1 VELITVENLT
11 KNFGGLRAIDG
22 VTLKIKEGEL
32 VSIIG
37 PNGAGKSTLFNL
49 ITGYIR
55 PDQGRVFF
63 QGEDITHLP
72 VHQMV
77 RKGIGRSFQ
86 LLNVFGELSVFEN
99 IRMGVQAHLGYGFE
113 FFTPLDRLK
122 EVREKVPAIIE
133 SVGLTGKETARAKD
147 LSYGDNKI
155 LDVAVALTA
164 DPKAILLDEPTSGLA
179 AKETGQMIDLIRRLS
194 ERLTILVV
202 EHDMNVVF
210 SVSGRII
217 VLNEGRIIAEGM
229 PDDIRKNE
237 RVQEA
242 YLGGEW
248 GC

>member
-1 VELITVENLT
+1 MELIAIENLT
-11 KNFGGLRAIDG
+11 KNFGGLRAVDG
-22 VTLKIKEGEL
+22 VTMKVKEGEL

-55 PDQGRVFF
+55 PDEGKVFF
-63 QGEDITHLP
+63 RGEDITHLP
-72 VHQMV
+72 VHRMV
-77 RKGIGRSFQ
+77 SKGIGRSFQ
-86 LLNVFGELSVFEN
+86 LLNVFSELSVFEN

-113 FFTPLDRLK
+113 FFTPLDRLQ
-122 EVREKVPAIIE
+122 EVREKVPALIE
-133 SVGLTGKETARAKD
+133 NVGLTGKETARAKD

-179 AKETGQMIDLIRRLS
+179 TKETGRMIDLIRKLS
-194 ERLTILVV
+194 GRLTILLV

-210 SVSGRII
+210 SVSERII
-217 VLNEGRIIAEGM
+217 VMNQGRIIAEGK
-229 PDDIRKNE
+229 PDDIRKDAG
-237 RVQEA
+237 VQEA

>member
-1 VELITVENLT
+1 VELIATENLT
-11 KNFGGLRAIDG
+11 KNFGGLRAVDG

-55 PDQGRVFF
+55 PDQGKVSFR
-63 QGEDITHLP
+63 GEDITHLP

-86 LLNVFGELSVFEN
+86 LLNVFSELSVFEN
-99 IRMGVQAHLGYGFE
+99 LRMGVHAHLGYGFE

-122 EVREKVPAIIE
+122 EVGEKVPAIIE
-133 SVGLTGKETARAKD
+133 SVGLTGKEAARAKD

-155 LDVAVALTA
+155 LDVAVALTG

-179 AKETGQMIDLIRRLS
+179 TKETGRMIDLIRKLS
-194 ERLTILVV
+194 ERLTILLV

-210 SVSGRII
+210 SVSGRVV

-229 PDDIRKNE
+229 PDEIRKNE
-237 RVQEA
+237 VVQEA
-242 YLGGEW
+242 YLGGEG

>member
-1 VELITVENLT
+1 MELIAIENLT
-11 KNFGGLRAIDG
+11 KNFGGLRAVDG
-22 VTLKIKEGEL
+22 VTMKVKEGEL

-55 PDQGRVFF
+55 PDEGKVFF
-63 QGEDITHLP
+63 RGEDITHLP

-77 RKGIGRSFQ
+77 SKGIGRSFQ
-86 LLNVFGELSVFEN
+86 LLNVFSELSVFEN

-113 FFTPLDRLK
+113 FFTPVDRLQ
-122 EVREKVPAIIE
+122 EVREKVPAVIE

-164 DPKAILLDEPTSGLA
+164 DLKVILLDEPTSGLA
-179 AKETGQMIDLIRRLS
+179 TKETGRMIDLIRKLS
-194 ERLTILVV
+194 ERLTILLV

-210 SVSGRII
+210 SVSQRII
-217 VLNEGRIIAEGM
+217 VMNQGRIIAEGK
-229 PDDIRKNE
+229 PDEIRKDAG
-237 RVQEA
+237 VQEA

-248 GC
+248 

>member
-1 VELITVENLT
+1 MELIAVENLT
-11 KNFGGLRAIDG
+11 KNFGGLRAVDG
-22 VTLKIKEGEL
+22 VTLQVKEGEL

-55 PDQGRVFF
+55 PDKGKVFF
-63 QGEDITHLP
+63 RGEDITDLP

-86 LLNVFGELSVFEN
+86 LLNVFSELSVFEN

-133 SVGLTGKETARAKD
+133 NVGLTGKETARAKD

-179 AKETGQMIDLIRRLS
+179 AKETGRMIDLIRRLS
-194 ERLTILVV
+194 ERLTILLV

-229 PDDIRKNE
+229 PDDIRKDE
-237 RVQEA
+237 GVQEA

>member
-1 VELITVENLT
+1 MELITIENLA
-11 KNFGGLRAIDG
+11 KNFGGLRAVDG
-22 VTLKIKEGEL
+22 VTMKVKEGEL

-55 PDQGRVFF
+55 PDEGKVFF
-63 QGEDITHLP
+63 RGEDITHLP

-86 LLNVFGELSVFEN
+86 LLNVFSELSVFEN

-113 FFTPLDRLK
+113 FFTPLNRLK
-122 EVREKVPAIIE
+122 EVQEKVPAIIE

-164 DPKAILLDEPTSGLA
+164 DPKALLLDEPTSGLA
-179 AKETGQMIDLIRRLS
+179 AKETGRMIDLIRKLS
-194 ERLTILVV
+194 ERLTILLV
-202 EHDMNVVF
+202 EHDMTVVF
-210 SVSGRII
+210 SVSGRVI

-229 PDDIRKNE
+229 PDDIRKDE

-248 GC
+248 EC

>member
-1 VELITVENLT
+1 MEMITIENLT
-11 KNFGGLRAIDG
+11 KNFGGLRAVDG
-22 VTLKIKEGEL
+22 VTMKVKEGEL

-55 PDQGRVFF
+55 PDEGKVFF
-63 QGEDITHLP
+63 RGEDITHLP

-77 RKGIGRSFQ
+77 GKGIGRSFQ
-86 LLNVFGELSVFEN
+86 LLNVFSELSVFEN

-113 FFTPLDRLK
+113 FFTPLDRLQ
-122 EVREKVPAIIE
+122 EVREKVPALIE

-164 DPKAILLDEPTSGLA
+164 DPKAIFLDEPTSGLA
-179 AKETGQMIDLIRRLS
+179 TKETGRMIDLIRKLS
-194 ERLTILVV
+194 ERLTIVLV

-210 SVSGRII
+210 SVSERII
-217 VLNEGRIIAEGM
+217 VMTQGRIIAAGK
-229 PDDIRKNE
+229 PDDIRKDE
-237 RVQEA
+237 GVQEA

-248 GC
+248 

>member
-1 VELITVENLT
+1 VELIAIENLT
-11 KNFGGLRAIDG
+11 KNFGGLRAVDG
-22 VTLKIKEGEL
+22 VTMKVKEGEL

-55 PDQGRVFF
+55 PDEGKVFF
-63 QGEDITHLP
+63 RGEDITHLP

-77 RKGIGRSFQ
+77 SKGIGRSFQ
-86 LLNVFGELSVFEN
+86 LLNVFSELSVFEN

-113 FFTPLDRLK
+113 FFTPVDRLQ
-122 EVREKVPAIIE
+122 EVREKVPAVIE

-164 DPKAILLDEPTSGLA
+164 DLKVILLDEPTSGLA
-179 AKETGQMIDLIRRLS
+179 TKETGRMIDLIRKLS
-194 ERLTILVV
+194 ERLTILLV

-210 SVSGRII
+210 SVSQRII
-217 VLNEGRIIAEGM
+217 VMNQGRIIAEGK
-229 PDDIRKNE
+229 PDEIRKDAG
-237 RVQEA
+237 VQEA

-248 GC
+248 